1 MVALFSIERSSPL
14 PVDEVWRR
22 LTRWERH
29 AAHVP
34 LTRITVTTPPPNGL
48 GTAFVARTGLGPVG
62 FDDPME
68 IVRWEPPSTGGAGRC
83 RLEKRGTFVVGWA
96 EIDVEARG
104 AGSRIVWREELR
116 VRRLPRLF
124 DGLMVRSGRLMFG
137 RAITGLLADE
147 DDGERR

>member
-1 MVALFSIERSSPL
+1 MVALIRIERSSPL

-34 LTRITVTTPPPNGL
+34 LTRITVTTPPPTRL
-48 GTAFVARTGLGPVG
+48 GTVFVARTGLGPVG

-68 IVRWEPPSTGGAGRC
+68 IVRWEPPAPGGTGRC
-83 RLEKRGTFVVGWA
+83 RLEKRGTVVVGWA
-96 EIDVEARG
+96 EIEVAARDT
-104 AGSRIVWREELR
+104 GSRIVWTEDLR

-124 DGLMVRSGRLMFG
+124 DGLTVRSGRLMFG
-137 RAITGLLADE
+137 RAITGLLAE
-147 DDGERR
+147 A

>member
-1 MVALFSIERSSPL
+1 MALFSIERYSPL

-34 LTRITVTTPPPNGL
+34 LTRISVTTPPPTRV
-48 GTAFVARTGLGPVG
+48 GTVFVARTGLGPVG

-68 IVRWEPPSTGGAGRC
+68 IVRWDPPSPGVVGHC
-83 RLEKRGTFVVGWA
+83 RLEKRGTVVVGWA
-96 EIDVEARG
+96 EIEVSARDT
-104 AGSRIVWREELR
+104 GSWLVWREDLR

-124 DGLMVRSGRLMFG
+124 DGTTVLSGRLLFG
-137 RAITGLLADE
+137 RAITGLLA
-147 DDGERR
+147 ER